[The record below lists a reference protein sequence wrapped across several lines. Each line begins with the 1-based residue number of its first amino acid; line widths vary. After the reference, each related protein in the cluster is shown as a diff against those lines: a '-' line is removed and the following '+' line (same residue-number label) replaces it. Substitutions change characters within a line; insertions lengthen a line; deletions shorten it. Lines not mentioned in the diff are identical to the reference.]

1 MARNVLMDFPGMHGK
16 ESMAHAAPRYEP
28 LGEGPFAKTHEKFTR
43 VGEFE
48 WAALGEGVEDPRE
61 RERGRRSFILR
72 ALDEQRS
79 LLAFSELLTELC
91 LSGAPIDVI
100 GSMTR
105 VVRDE
110 AHHVDLCD
118 RVVKQ
123 LGGWGEKSPQP
134 SWVRTNKKLSLKR
147 RTIQMV
153 LGSLCIGETV
163 SVAMIAGVRKHTTD
177 PVTLEVMTR
186 LLADESFHS
195 RFGWWWLESMPLTDE
210 DHEFARGY
218 LARVLPQV
226 AASLRPN
233 AEALAKPHRYSP
245 FGSMSAAEREQ
256 AFTETM
262 ETKILP
268 GFDKAGLDASG
279 IWAELEAA

>member
-1 MARNVLMDFPGMHGK
+1 
-16 ESMAHAAPRYEP
+16 MAHGAPRYEP
-28 LGEGPFAKTHEKFTR
+28 LGKGPFAKTHAKFTR
-43 VGEFE
+43 VGDFD
-48 WAALGEGVEDPRE
+48 WGALGAGIEDRRE

-123 LGGWGEKSPQP
+123 LGGWGETSPKP
-134 SWVRTNKKLSLKR
+134 NWVRTNKKLSLKR
-147 RTIQMV
+147 RTLQMV
-153 LGSLCIGETV
+153 LGSLCIGETL
-163 SVAMIAGVRKHTTD
+163 SVAMIAGVRKHTSD
-177 PVTLEVMTR
+177 PVTHEVMTR
-186 LLADESFHS
+186 LLADESFHG

-210 DHEFARGY
+210 DHVFARSY
-218 LARVLPQV
+218 LERLLPQV
-226 AASLRPN
+226 ASSLRPS
-233 AEALAKPHRYSP
+233 AEQLAKEHRYSP
-245 FGSMSAAEREQ
+245 FGSMAPAERLR
-256 AFTETM
+256 AFDETM
-262 ETKILP
+262 TTKILP
-268 GFDKAGLDASG
+268 GFDAAGLEASA
-279 IWAELEAA
+279 IWARLREAA

>member
-1 MARNVLMDFPGMHGK
+1 
-16 ESMAHAAPRYEP
+16 MAHAPRYEP
-28 LGEGPFAKTHEKFTR
+28 LGAGPFAKTHAKFTGIDE
-43 VGEFE
+43 VE
-48 WAALGEGVEDPRE
+48 WSALGEGIDDAKE

-123 LGGWGEKSPQP
+123 LGGWGTKSPKP
-134 SWVRTNKKLSLKR
+134 NWVRTNKKLSLQR
-147 RTIQMV
+147 RTLQMV
-153 LGSLCIGETV
+153 LGSLCIGETL
-163 SVAMIAGVRKHTTD
+163 SVAMIAGVRKHTSD
-177 PVTLEVMTR
+177 PVTHDVMTR

-210 DHEFARGY
+210 DHEFARTY
-218 LARVLPQV
+218 LAKLLPSV
-226 AASLRPN
+226 AASLRPS
-233 AEALAKPHRYSP
+233 AEALAKPHSYSP
-245 FGSMSAAEREQ
+245 FGSMSAAERER

-262 ETKILP
+262 ETKVLP
-268 GFDKAGLDASG
+268 GFDAAGLDASA

>member
-1 MARNVLMDFPGMHGK
+1 
-16 ESMAHAAPRYEP
+16 MAHAAPRYEP

-43 VGEFE
+43 AGDFD
-48 WAALGEGVEDPRE
+48 WAALGEGIDDRRE

-79 LLAFSELLTELC
+79 MLAFSELLTELC

-123 LGGWGEKSPQP
+123 LGGWGEKSPKP

-147 RTIQMV
+147 RTLQMV
-153 LGSLCIGETV
+153 LGSLCIGETI

-177 PVTLEVMTR
+177 PVTHEVMTR

-195 RFGWWWLESMPLTDE
+195 RFGWWWLEAMPLTDE
-210 DHEFARGY
+210 DHEFARSY
-218 LARVLPQV
+218 LERVLPQV
-226 AASLRPN
+226 AASLRPSP
-233 AEALAKPHRYSP
+233 EALAKPHRYSP
-245 FGSMSAAEREQ
+245 FGSMSAAERAR
-256 AFTETM
+256 AFDETM
-262 ETKILP
+262 STKILP
-268 GFDKAGLDASG
+268 GFDAAGLDASA
-279 IWAELEAA
+279 IWAGLQEAA